1 MEQPNQL
8 HHFTV
13 HQLLVVLLVLFAFVM
28 SGIVSDKVFEHLP
41 HLEDEMAYL
50 FQAKTLERGHL
61 VIDTPQPRRAYWQP
75 FVVDYDA
82 TGERFGKYSLG
93 WPLLL
98 AVGVNFGV
106 WWIVNAWLA
115 GLSVALVYRL
125 GREIFNPDVGV
136 IAAAL
141 MAFSPMALLLNGTLM
156 SHTSALFFTL
166 LFAYGYW
173 RMERS
178 RRHTPGWGIVAGL
191 SLGMVVINRPAAG
204 VAIAIPFVLW
214 SGFKVVR
221 ALLETLRRY
230 PPNTGVSTADN
241 DVIALPEANRLDWGK
256 LFAALRPVA
265 ALAAAAIL
273 VCTLIPIYNAAATG
287 NPTKNL
293 YLLVWNYDTLGFGA
307 NIGRHGHNLEKGF
320 RQTRWDLS
328 LTAADL
334 FGWQTGTFTDQVNKH
349 LLEDGDY
356 YPNVGLSWVL
366 LPFGLLIAFRQRWWL
381 MGAWFVVGTLIILKT
396 PDLGTGLLDN
406 PTFSWLW
413 LGAGVIWI
421 AVPFAV
427 FAFDKRPD
435 RTVVWTWLLV
445 GIIVSLIG
453 IHIAYWI
460 GSQRYST
467 RYYFE
472 ALPAFALL
480 SALPLAWLARRWKRL
495 PVYALLTV
503 VLVYSL
509 YAYSTPRISLLY
521 RFNYTNQEVIQQVLD
536 RRADNRPV
544 LVIVTGP
551 EDNVAWRAMGS
562 LMALTSPYLDSPIV
576 VAWDYDPDNPNDVR
590 AAILKR
596 FPDRQIVEMTASG
609 NTSAFKN

>member
-1 MEQPNQL
+1 LIHRQ
-8 HHFTV
+8 
-13 HQLLVVLLVLFAFVM
+13 
-28 SGIVSDKVFEHLP
+28 
-41 HLEDEMAYL
+41 
-50 FQAKTLERGHL
+50 GH
-61 VIDTPQPRRAYWQP
+61 
-75 FVVDYDA
+75 
-82 TGERFGKYSLG
+82 
-93 WPLLL
+93 
-98 AVGVNFGV
+98 
-106 WWIVNAWLA
+106 
-115 GLSVALVYRL
+115 
-125 GREIFNPDVGV
+125 
-136 IAAAL
+136 
-141 MAFSPMALLLNGTLM
+141 
-156 SHTSALFFTL
+156 
-166 LFAYGYW
+166 
-173 RMERS
+173 
-178 RRHTPGWGIVAGL
+178 
-191 SLGMVVINRPAAG
+191 
-204 VAIAIPFVLW
+204 
-214 SGFKVVR
+214 
-221 ALLETLRRY
+221 
-230 PPNTGVSTADN
+230 
-241 DVIALPEANRLDWGK
+241 
-256 LFAALRPVA
+256 
-265 ALAAAAIL
+265 
-273 VCTLIPIYNAAATG
+273 
-287 NPTKNL
+287 
-293 YLLVWNYDTLGFGA
+293 
-307 NIGRHGHNLEKGF
+307 
-320 RQTRWDLS
+320 
-328 LTAADL
+328 
-334 FGWQTGTFTDQVNKH
+334 
-349 LLEDGDY
+349 
-356 YPNVGLSWVL
+356 
-366 LPFGLLIAFRQRWWL
+366 LPFGPLIAFRRHWL
-381 MGAWFVVGTLIILKT
+381 KTWPGAWFMAGILIILKT
-396 PDLGTGLLDN
+396 SSLPTDLLDN
-406 PTFSWLW
+406 ATFSWLW
-413 LGAGVIWI
+413 LGVGVIWI
-421 AVPFAV
+421 AAPFAV